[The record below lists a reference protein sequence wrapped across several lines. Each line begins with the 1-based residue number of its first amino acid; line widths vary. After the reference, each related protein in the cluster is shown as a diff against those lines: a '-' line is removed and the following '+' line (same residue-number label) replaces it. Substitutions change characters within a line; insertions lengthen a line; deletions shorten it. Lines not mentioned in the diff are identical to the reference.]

1 MFFKLRN
8 LYYCAALLLIQLALV
23 TQQLVP
29 YSGATRFVPN
39 WWTAGNQPF
48 KKCVPKNNLNSSFLF
63 VFPLLARRQ
72 HSTKALKPLI
82 FCPVHQAAGEECRNS
97 EDCSPDECCVRS
109 TGSRLHRF
117 CLPLRQ
123 TGEAC
128 RLTQNLVDPS
138 HEQHHVYLN
147 LCPCA
152 NGLAC
157 REIHGGWVDAECV
170 ASRNP
175 ADLLRHSF
183 LQAILNAMKQ
193 RRQQSR
199 NRIPV
204 NSFSN

>member
-1 MFFKLRN
+1 M
-8 LYYCAALLLIQLALV
+8 
-23 TQQLVP
+23 
-29 YSGATRFVPN
+29 
-39 WWTAGNQPF
+39 
-48 KKCVPKNNLNSSFLF
+48 NNSFLF
-63 VFPLLARRQ
+63 VFIPLLARRQ
-72 HSTKALKPLI
+72 HSTKTLKPLI
-82 FCPVHQAAGEECRNS
+82 FCPVHQAAGGECRNS
-97 EDCSPDECCVRS
+97 DDCSPDECCVRS

-123 TGEAC
+123 MGEAC

-138 HEQHHVYLN
+138 HEQHLHVYLN

-204 NSFSN
+204 NSFPN

>member
-1 MFFKLRN
+1 MFFKLQN
-8 LYYCAALLLIQLALV
+8 LYYCAALLLIQLTLV

-39 WWTAGNQPF
+39 WWTA
-48 KKCVPKNNLNSSFLF
+48 
-63 VFPLLARRQ
+63 
-72 HSTKALKPLI
+72 
-82 FCPVHQAAGEECRNS
+82 VHQAAGGECRNS
-97 EDCSPDECCVRS
+97 EDCSADECCVRS

-147 LCPCA
+147 LCPCT
-152 NGLAC
+152 NGLVC

-193 RRQQSR
+193 RRQQSNSRR

>member
-39 WWTAGNQPF
+39 WWTA
-48 KKCVPKNNLNSSFLF
+48 
-63 VFPLLARRQ
+63 ARRQ
-72 HSTKALKPLI
+72 HSTKTLKPLI
-82 FCPVHQAAGEECRNS
+82 FCPVHQAAGGECRNS
-97 EDCSPDECCVRS
+97 GDCSADECCVRS

-138 HEQHHVYLN
+138 QKHHVYLN

-157 REIHGGWVDAECV
+157 REIYGGWVDAECV

-204 NSFSN
+204 NSFPN